1 MGMPPRHD
9 HERIL
14 ELHRKGLDT
23 VTIARR
29 VGCSTRVVR
38 YVLKTKGKE
47 GRS

>member
-1 MGMPPRHD
+1 MGTPRHD

-23 VTIARR
+23 AAIAAR